1 MQHQRGDVPGPT
13 TTGGDRTEE
22 SARPGQRA
30 ATGQASPPAP
40 LGYGEEASENT
51 GRSETAPDPVPEKF
65 YNPSE
70 GESPTR
76 TDAPKSGGGYIILP
90 GEDS

>member
-13 TTGGDRTEE
+13 TKEGDRTDE
-22 SARPGQRA
+22 SARPGQHA
-30 ATGQASPPAP
+30 ASAQASPPAP
-40 LGYGEEASENT
+40 LGYGEEASENR
-51 GRSETAPDPVPEKF
+51 GESDNAPAPVREK
-65 YNPSE
+65 YYKPSE

-76 TDAPKSGGGYIILP
+76 TDAPNRGGGYFSLP

>member
-13 TTGGDRTEE
+13 TKGGERTED
-22 SARPGQRA
+22 SARSGEHAASGQ
-30 ATGQASPPAP
+30 TSPPAP

-51 GRSETAPDPVPEKF
+51 GRSGKAPDPAPEK
-65 YNPSE
+65 YYDPSE
-70 GESPTR
+70 GESAARAGTPR
-76 TDAPKSGGGYIILP
+76 SGGGCVILP